1 MLKAKKSK
9 LSAALCAAMTVCA
22 LTLGGCGTT
31 EDQSQASVSQ
41 AFGHLDRSVD
51 EYSSMA
57 DAAGEDSRFNALIL
71 LARSQIAVGN
81 ADGARQAIA
90 SMESEAQNQME
101 KDEATIINGL
111 LLARTGNNEAASAT
125 LAKVGSAALPE
136 SAARYYHVLNFSVNE
151 KAFAKTKKQSYADLA
166 FSSGKQLVQLTSGE
180 DRLTVLRRTVALLD
194 SEGSARIASG
204 ASAGG
209 DDAPYYEYAA
219 IDSSSSDQAKS
230 QLFSQF
236 AQKYPDHPLTA
247 LIGADGLAAGSSAA
261 SAAAQSE
268 AEPVGDNGG
277 EAVPANVTGVFK
289 IAPDARVAVLL
300 PLSGRFAQAVGMPAK
315 LGVMAALQQRHSD
328 LRVTFYD
335 TAAHSVSSIAQ
346 EIKGNGTALVI
357 GPLLKPDVAEFNA
370 QGLNI
375 PSIVLNTTEG
385 ARPANQWH
393 FDLSPDYEGA
403 LAASKAA
410 SDGVKKAVVIYT
422 QGRSQE
428 RAANGFLRNFQ
439 SRGGSATQC
448 AIADAA
454 NAAQAV
460 KSCSVQGADAAYVAG
475 STADA
480 VNIRAGLPSNLK
492 VYLTDGS
499 FEGFNNSGQQLAL
512 KGTMLGDMPWLLS
525 DSTLKQ
531 TFMKSIPKANPQ
543 AQRVFCAGYDAVSLA
558 LLMPQLAKDSK
569 DVLHGLTGDISLGQN
584 GLVETAPMWVELGK
598 LRQ

>member
-22 LTLGGCGTT
+22 LALAGCGST
-31 EDQSQASVSQ
+31 ENQSQASVTQ
-41 AFGHLDRSVD
+41 AFGQLDRSAD
-51 EYSSMA
+51 EYSAMA
-57 DAAGEDSRFNALIL
+57 DAATDDSRFNALIL
-71 LARSQIAVGN
+71 LARSQIAAGN

-101 KDEATIINGL
+101 KDEASIISAL
-111 LLARTGNNEAASAT
+111 LLARTGNDEGAAAA

-136 SAARYYHVLNFSVNE
+136 SAARYYYLLDFSVNE
-151 KAFAKTKKQSYADLA
+151 KAFAKTKKAAYADQA
-166 FSSGKQLVQLTSGE
+166 FSSGKQLLPLVQGE
-180 DRLTVLRRTVALLD
+180 DRLTVLRRIVALLD

-209 DDAPYYEYAA
+209 DDAAFYEYAA
-219 IDSSSSDQAKS
+219 IDSSSSEQAKA
-230 QLFSQF
+230 QLFSNF

-247 LIGADGLAAGSSAA
+247 LISADGLAAQDAAA
-261 SAAAQSE
+261 SSDTAE
-268 AEPVGDNGG
+268 AEPSGEDNG
-277 EAVPANVTGVFK
+277 EAVPANVSGVFK

-335 TAAHSVSSIAQ
+335 TAAHSVASIAS
-346 EIKGNGTALVI
+346 EIKNNGTALVI

-370 QGLNI
+370 QGLDI
-375 PSIVLNTTEG
+375 PSIVLNTPEG
-385 ARPANQWH
+385 ARVNNQWH
-393 FDLSPDYEGA
+393 FDLGPDYEGA
-403 LAASKAA
+403 LAAAKAA
-410 SDGVKKAVVIYT
+410 QDGVKKAVVIYT
-422 QGRSQE
+422 QGRAQA
-428 RAANGFLRNFQ
+428 RAANGFIKGFQ
-439 SRGGSATQC
+439 GRGTATQC
-448 AIADAA
+448 SITDAS
-454 NAAQAV
+454 NAAQSV
-460 KSCSVQGADAAYVAG
+460 KGCNLDGAQAAYVAG
-475 STADA
+475 SAADA

-525 DSTLKQ
+525 DSALKQ
-531 TFMKSIPKANPQ
+531 TFMKNIPKANAQ

-558 LLMPQLAKDSK
+558 LLMPQLAKDNK
-569 DVLHGLTGDISLGQN
+569 DVLHGLTGDISLGQD

-598 LRQ
+598 LHD